1 VHHATRYAAWLVQRY
16 RDAEGVAGAALDQ
29 VVRELLLLQSSDWN
43 FILKTG
49 TQTEYA
55 AARIRTHTH
64 RLRHLGHLIQK
75 GPIEGD
81 DARWVEDV
89 CARDTFLS
97 GLTGDALRNSFDA

>member
-1 VHHATRYAAWLVQRY
+1 VHHATRYAAWLVRRY
-16 RDAEGVAGAALDQ
+16 RREGGVTGVALDQ
-29 VVRELLLLQSSDWN
+29 VVREMLLLQSSDWN
-43 FILKTG
+43 FILKAG

-64 RLRHLGHLIQK
+64 RLRHLGHLIQQ
-75 GPIEGD
+75 GAIEGA

-97 GLTGDALRNSFDA
+97 NLEGDQLRSSFDA